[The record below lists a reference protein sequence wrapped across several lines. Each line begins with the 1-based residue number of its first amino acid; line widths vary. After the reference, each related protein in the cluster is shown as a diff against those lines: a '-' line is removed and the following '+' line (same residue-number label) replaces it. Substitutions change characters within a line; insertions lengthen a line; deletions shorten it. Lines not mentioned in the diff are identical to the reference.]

1 MALLT
6 RSKMASGIVVVGE
19 HEFFAAMDVTIEAAN
34 IAARNIVYKGGE
46 IIRTNAKKEF
56 RDRQPKSVPAIPT
69 RPTERTGN
77 LKNSIA
83 VTSVLPTGKGM
94 WVSET
99 GPAFG
104 PGVQYSGYVETG
116 TSRSRPFPYMKP
128 GFDKSIKEITI
139 IAMEEWRIALES

>member
-1 MALLT
+1 
-6 RSKMASGIVVVGE
+6 MASGIVVVGE
-19 HEFFAAMDVTIEAAN
+19 LKFHAAMDFKIEAAN
-34 IAARNIVYKGGE
+34 TASRNIVYKGGE

-56 RDRQPKSVPAIPT
+56 RDRKPKSVPAIPT

-94 WVSET
+94 WMSET
-99 GPAFG
+99 GPAYG
-104 PGVQYSGYVETG
+104 PAIQYAKYVETG

-128 GFDKSIKEITI
+128 GFDKSIKEITLL
-139 IAMEEWRIALES
+139 AMEEWRIATES

>member
-1 MALLT
+1 
-6 RSKMASGIVVVGE
+6 MASGIVVVGE

-34 IAARNIVYKGGE
+34 TAARNIVYKGGE

-56 RDRQPKSVPAIPT
+56 RDRQPKSVPALPS
-69 RPTERTGN
+69 RPTERTGH

-83 VTSVLPTGKGM
+83 VTSVLPSGRGM

-104 PGVQYSGYVETG
+104 PAIQYAKFVETG
-116 TSRSRPFPYMKP
+116 TSRSRPYPYMKP

-139 IAMEEWRIALES
+139 LAMEEWRIAMQA